1 MDKIGKSGIARLI
14 FLVLII
20 ALCASYAVYFAVT
33 LSDHSS
39 GLLES
44 FHTFS
49 NIDYKKSSV
58 HFLMW
63 LFGTGIDA
71 VVIYVL
77 AIISLV
83 VLAAESVISL
93 VPIILLR
100 LIGLRKK
107 TKVSQ
112 KEYSIS
118 KWIHIGAFVIAVL
131 TGLVLTEFKGI
142 VWIVLFNLV
151 WALFLL
157 IYSSGLKSKRRKPA
171 EPASTDNSVD
181 PSEL

>member
-49 NIDYKKSSV
+49 DIDYKKSSV

-83 VLAAESVISL
+83 VLAAESVISV
-93 VPIILLR
+93 VPVLLLR
-100 LIGLRKK
+100 FIGLRAK
-107 TKVSQ
+107 TKVSP

-131 TGLVLTEFKGI
+131 IGLFLTEFKGI

-157 IYSSGLKSKRRKPA
+157 IYSSGLKSKRVKPA
-171 EPASTDNSVD
+171 VTESIES
-181 PSEL
+181 SEDSSES

>member
-1 MDKIGKSGIARLI
+1 MNKVGKSGIARLI

-49 NIDYKKSSV
+49 DIDYKKSSV

-77 AIISLV
+77 AIVSLV
-83 VLAAESVISL
+83 ILAAESVISV
-93 VPIILLR
+93 VPVLLLR
-100 LIGLRKK
+100 FIGLRAK

-112 KEYSIS
+112 KEYSIT

-131 TGLVLTEFKGI
+131 TGLILTEFKGI

-151 WALFLL
+151 WAFFLL
-157 IYSSGLKSKRRKPA
+157 IYSSCLKSKREKPA
-171 EPASTDNSVD
+171 VSASTDNCVD
-181 PSEL
+181 SSEL

>member
-58 HFLMW
+58 HFLMC

-77 AIISLV
+77 AIVSLV

-100 LIGLRKK
+100 IIGLRKK

-157 IYSSGLKSKRRKPA
+157 IYSSGLKSKRRKPT
-171 EPASTDNSVD
+171 EPASTDNRVD

>member
-1 MDKIGKSGIARLI
+1 MDKIGKSGIVRLI

-20 ALCASYAVYFAVT
+20 AVCASFAVFYAVT

-49 NIDYKKSSV
+49 DIDYKKSSV

-77 AIISLV
+77 AIVSLV
-83 VLAAESVISL
+83 ILAAESVISI
-93 VPIILLR
+93 VPILLLR
-100 LIGLRKK
+100 FIGLRAK
-107 TKVSQ
+107 TKVSP

-131 TGLVLTEFKGI
+131 TGLILTEFKGI

-151 WALFLL
+151 WALFML
-157 IYSSGLKSKRRKPA
+157 IYSSCLKAKRVKPA
-171 EPASTDNSVD
+171 VSASIDTHGDSNES
-181 PSEL
+181 

>member
-77 AIISLV
+77 AIVSLV

-100 LIGLRKK
+100 IIGLRKK

-131 TGLVLTEFKGI
+131 TGLILTEFKGI
-142 VWIVLFNLV
+142 VWIVLFNLI

-157 IYSSGLKSKRRKPA
+157 IYSSGLKAKRGKPA
-171 EPASTDNSVD
+171 APASTDNRVD